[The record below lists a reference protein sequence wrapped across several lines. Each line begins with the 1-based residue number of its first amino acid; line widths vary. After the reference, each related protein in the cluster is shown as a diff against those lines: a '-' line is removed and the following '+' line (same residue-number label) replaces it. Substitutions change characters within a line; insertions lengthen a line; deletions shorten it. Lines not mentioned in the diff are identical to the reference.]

1 MDWKTYFFCISNTVK
16 TIHTNKFQ
24 HPEDVHGNRGHT
36 QLALWPT
43 KRITTQHVYI
53 IYIRPTYV
61 LICFNNKTKPF
72 NFMTLLFP
80 ISKLTGQLLI
90 HGQRLFLFPACTFS
104 FFTKFYS
111 IFFEILQC
119 IPPTGANQT
128 GARFFLLE
136 NVQNYTTL
144 LSVIMQACIFLY
156 HFEKIY

>member
-1 MDWKTYFFCISNTVK
+1 MYIVIEAT
-16 TIHTNKFQ
+16 
-24 HPEDVHGNRGHT
+24 HT

-53 IYIRPTYV
+53 IYRRPTYV
-61 LICFNNKTKPF
+61 NNKTKPF

-80 ISKLTGQLLI
+80 ISKLTGQLLT
-90 HGQRLFLFPACTFS
+90 HGQRLFLFPCTFS

-111 IFFEILQC
+111 LFFEILQC

>member
-1 MDWKTYFFCISNTVK
+1 MFTLYTYAQHMYWFVS
-16 TIHTNKFQ
+16 TIKQ
-24 HPEDVHGNRGHT
+24 S
-36 QLALWPT
+36 LLILWL
-43 KRITTQHVYI
+43 Y
-53 IYIRPTYV
+53 Y
-61 LICFNNKTKPF
+61 
-72 NFMTLLFP
+72 FP
-80 ISKLTGQLLI
+80 VSKLTGQLLT

-111 IFFEILQC
+111 LFFEILQC

-156 HFEKIY
+156 HFEKYTRKKKRLMNISKRKRNMNLSHRLWL